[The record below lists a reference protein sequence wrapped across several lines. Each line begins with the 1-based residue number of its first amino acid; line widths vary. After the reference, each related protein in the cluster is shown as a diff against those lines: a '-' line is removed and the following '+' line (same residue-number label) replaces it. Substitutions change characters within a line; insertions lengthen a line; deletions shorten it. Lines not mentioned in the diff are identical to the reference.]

1 MDQDFAITFAAST
14 LAGLMTTSGIL
25 AIRRFEDW
33 ARDNIAYFISFAA
46 GVLIAVSLV
55 HMVPKSLGMSG
66 HAPAMLLAGYF
77 LMYGMNRFVAAHVC
91 DKSQSPDYALGIIP
105 LIGIGFHSFIDGI
118 VYSISFNV
126 SLATGGLVALGMVLH
141 EFPEGIVTY
150 MLLIRGGFTKHKA
163 LVLALL
169 AAAVTTPLGTLASYP
184 FVSTV
189 DPMALGSLL
198 ALSAGALLFVG
209 ATHLLPRAEE
219 DKRRFSVLALGAG
232 VVVAVGI
239 SLSHGWG
246 KECES
251 TSSFEAAAI

>member
-1 MDQDFAITFAAST
+1 MMYQGFAIAFGASVLAA
-14 LAGLMTTSGIL
+14 LMTTGGIL
-25 AIRRFEDW
+25 TIRRFEAW
-33 ARDNIAYFISFAA
+33 AKRNITYFISFAA

-55 HMVPKSLGMSG
+55 HMTPKSLGMSG

-77 LMYGMNRFVAAHVC
+77 LMYGMNRFLTGHVC
-91 DKSQSPDYALGIIP
+91 DKSQSPDYAIGIIP

-150 MLLIRGGFTKHKA
+150 MLLIRGGFTQRKA

-169 AAAVTTPLGTLASYP
+169 AAAATTPLGTLISYP
-184 FVSTV
+184 FVRAV
-189 DPMALGSLL
+189 DPSLLGSLL

-219 DKRRFSVLALGAG
+219 DKRRFSVLALASG
-232 VVVAVGI
+232 VCVAVGI
-239 SLSHGWG
+239 ALSHG
-246 KECES
+246 
-251 TSSFEAAAI
+251 